1 MLIAVLIS
9 LCCRSIDLNEDD
21 DLEDDEYDPTVVD
34 DSDEWPASGDF
45 LNTPTNFFFS
55 RFL

>member
-34 DSDEWPASGDF
+34 ESNEWPASS
-45 LNTPTNFFFS
+45 NFF
-55 RFL
+55 

>member
-1 MLIAVLIS
+1 MLIAALIS

-34 DSDEWPASGDF
+34 DSGEWSASGD
-45 LNTPTNFFFS
+45 
-55 RFL
+55 